1 LMQYSEPYY
10 FPIHSKLI
18 EAKLIVDMYK
28 IKLGLIKEKLG
39 SFEYPF
45 VNS

>member
-1 LMQYSEPYY
+1 MQYSEPYY
-10 FPIHSKLI
+10 FPIHSKLA